1 MPCALETARG
11 SAADGGREETG
22 IIDGRAA
29 IQPVS
34 HCGDA
39 KMIRSNRLGFAA
51 SAAAAAAALLG
62 YHPTWMP
69 RQRSFSFSP
78 WDGRLGGEALHK
90 CTMPQHGASWRGRGV
105 LRDLTLLTSS
115 NGSPFLVLLPSPT
128 VSQHR
133 RRCAIGRHAF

>member
-90 CTMPQHGASWRGRGV
+90 CTMPQHGASWRGRGGV
-105 LRDLTLLTSS
+105 KRFDTSYQQQWLPFS
-115 NGSPFLVLLPSPT
+115 GSFTVANCFPT
-128 VSQHR
+128 PEEMRHL
-133 RRCAIGRHAF
+133 HAF